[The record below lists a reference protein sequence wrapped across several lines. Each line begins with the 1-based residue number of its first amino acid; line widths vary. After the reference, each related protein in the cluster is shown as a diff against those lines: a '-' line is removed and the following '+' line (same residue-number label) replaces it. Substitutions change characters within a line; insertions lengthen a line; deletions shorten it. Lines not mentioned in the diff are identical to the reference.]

1 MDQVTR
7 NVYVETGYRGCNPGF
22 VVTSEGVVMIDT
34 PQIPKDALAYREI
47 VQKHGKVIYLI
58 NTEPH
63 GDHFTGNF
71 FFDAAICIA
80 QQGTREAI
88 MKTQLEALKER
99 IKLLDPGFEPHL
111 ETYRIKLPT
120 ITFNQ
125 SMRLY
130 VGNHTFELIHLP
142 GHTASET
149 AVFIP
154 EERTI
159 FTGDNIFNQVQTF
172 LHEALPKEWLNS
184 LEILKTFEAD
194 HYIPG
199 HGEVCTK
206 AYLNKQAS
214 FIKEWIASIQ
224 EAIKK
229 GWTLEEAQKRISFL
243 DRYPM
248 GTGLEAFGPELQ
260 KMNVT
265 RLYALAAEGRI

>member
-1 MDQVTR
+1 MNQVTE
-7 NVYVETGYRGCNPGF
+7 NVFVETGYRGCNPGF
-22 VVTSEGVVMIDT
+22 VKTSEGVVMIDT

-47 VQKHGKVIYLI
+47 IQKHGKPVYLI

-71 FFDAAICIA
+71 FFDAVCVAH
-80 QQGTREAI
+80 QGTREA
-88 MKTQLEALKER
+88 MMQAPLEAFKER
-99 IKLLDPGFEPHL
+99 IKVLDPDFEPQL

-130 VGNHTFELIHLP
+130 VGSHTFELIHLP

-154 EERTI
+154 EERTV
-159 FTGDNIFNQVQTF
+159 FTGDNIFNQMQVF
-172 LHEALPKEWLNS
+172 LHEAWPKEWLES
-184 LEILKTFEAD
+184 LEYLKTLEAD
-194 HYIPG
+194 YYIPG

-206 AYLNKQAS
+206 AYLDEQAS
-214 FIKEWIASIQ
+214 FIKDWVASIQ
-224 EAIKK
+224 DAIKNR
-229 GWTLEEAQKRISFL
+229 WTLEEAQKRISFL

-248 GTGLEAFGPELQ
+248 GAGMEAFGKELQ
-260 KMNVT
+260 KMNVA
-265 RLYALAAEGRI
+265 RLYSLAVDGRL

>member
-1 MDQVTR
+1 MNQVTE
-7 NVYVETGYRGCNPGF
+7 NVFVETGYRGCNPGF

-34 PQIPKDALAYREI
+34 PQIPRDALAYREI
-47 VQKHGKVIYLI
+47 VLKHGQPIYLV

-63 GDHFTGNF
+63 GDHYTGNF
-71 FFDAAICIA
+71 FFAAIGVA

-88 MKTQLEALKER
+88 LQASLPALKDR
-99 IKLLDPGFEPHL
+99 IKLLDPAFEPQL
-111 ETYRIKLPT
+111 DQYQIKVPN
-120 ITFNQ
+120 ITFQ
-125 SMRLY
+125 KSMRLY
-130 VGNHTFELIHLP
+130 VGDHTFELFHLP

-172 LHEALPKEWLNS
+172 LHEALPKEWLKS
-184 LEILKTFEAD
+184 LRILKTFEAD

-206 AYLNKQAS
+206 AYLKKQAS
-214 FIKEWIASIQ
+214 FIKEWIASVK
-224 EAIKK
+224 EAINK

-248 GTGLEAFGPELQ
+248 GMGLEAFGPELQ
-260 KMNVT
+260 KMNVA
-265 RLYALAAEGRI
+265 RLYTLAGEGRI

>member
-1 MDQVTR
+1 MNQVTK

-34 PQIPKDALAYREI
+34 PQIPRDAMAYREI
-47 VQKHGKVIYLI
+47 VLKHGKPVYLI

-63 GDHFTGNF
+63 GDHYTGNF
-71 FFDAAICIA
+71 FFEAICVA
-80 QQGTREAI
+80 QEGTREVMMQA
-88 MKTQLEALKER
+88 QLPAVKER
-99 IKLLDPGFEPHL
+99 IKLLDPGFEQQ
-111 ETYRIKLPT
+111 ETYRIKFPS
-120 ITFNQ
+120 ITFGQ
-125 SMRLY
+125 SMWLY

-172 LHEALPKEWLNS
+172 LHEALPMEWLAS
-184 LEILKTFEAD
+184 LEVLKKLEAD

-206 AYLNKQAS
+206 AYLDEQAS

-229 GWTLEEAQKRISFL
+229 GWSLEEAQKRISFL
-243 DRYPM
+243 DRFPM

-260 KMNVT
+260 KMNVA
-265 RLYALAAEGRI
+265 RLYALAVDGRL

>member
-1 MDQVTR
+1 MNQVTE
-7 NVYVETGYRGCNPGF
+7 NVFVETGYRGCNPGF
-22 VVTSEGVVMIDT
+22 VKTSEGVVMIDT

-71 FFDAAICIA
+71 FFDALCVAH
-80 QQGTREAI
+80 QGTREAI
-88 MKTQLEALKER
+88 SQASLEALKER

-130 VGNHTFELIHLP
+130 VGKQTFELIHLP

-149 AVFIP
+149 AVFVP
-154 EERTI
+154 EERI
-159 FTGDNIFNQVQTF
+159 VFTGDNIFNRVQVF
-172 LHEALPKEWLNS
+172 LHEALPKEWLES
-184 LEILKTFEAD
+184 LEFLKKLDVD
-194 HYIPG
+194 HYLPG
-199 HGEVCTK
+199 HGEVCAR
-206 AYLNKQAS
+206 AYLDEQAA
-214 FIKEWIASIQ
+214 FIRDWVSSIQ
-224 EAIKK
+224 EAVKK
-229 GWTLEEAQKRISFL
+229 GWTLLEAQERISFL

-248 GTGLEAFGPELQ
+248 GAGMEAFGKELQ
-260 KMNVT
+260 KMNVA
-265 RLYALAAEGRI
+265 RLYALAADGRL